1 MTALFDLK
9 DHGVTVAEIHRN
21 LPPSALYEHA
31 FRYEKDA
38 CQLKG
43 AMTLIIYERLR
54 TLVSPTHSPPRHAAR
69 LLRPYRLRGD
79 SLSRSLRRLRFPH
92 WRGWLAQWR
101 CFQRKCNRNTL
112 TTSWPEWRFC

>member
-1 MTALFDLK
+1 MQVVFI
-9 DHGVTVAEIHRN
+9 EN
-21 LPPSALYEHA
+21 LTREPPSKSMKLNTP
-31 FRYEKDA
+31 FRSSFCA
-38 CQLKG
+38 VTFRQVCQLQG
-43 AMTLIIYERLR
+43 AMTLIICERLH

-112 TTSWPEWRFC
+112 TTSWPE